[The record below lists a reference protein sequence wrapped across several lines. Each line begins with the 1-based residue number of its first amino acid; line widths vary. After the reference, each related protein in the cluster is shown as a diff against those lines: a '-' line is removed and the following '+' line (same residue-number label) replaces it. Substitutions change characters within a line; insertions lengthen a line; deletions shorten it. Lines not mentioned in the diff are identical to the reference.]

1 MPRFD
6 LIPHPYTPCE
16 PVRRLEAQAC
26 WTGGEILNLSYVVE
40 GDISRLSIPGPR
52 PPRRSDGLW
61 RHTCF
66 EAFLAE
72 PGRSG
77 YHEFNFA
84 PSGEWAAY
92 RFEDYRRGSSEV
104 EAGADPRIALRRY
117 PDRLELNARL
127 SLAELMPSRESS
139 LLRLALSAVLE
150 TEGGALAY
158 WALRHPPGEPDFHHA
173 QGFAFS
179 LEPPLS

>member
-1 MPRFD
+1 MPRLD

-16 PVRRLEAQAC
+16 PVRRLEARVRRAE
-26 WTGGEILNLSYVVE
+26 GDILTLSYVLE
-40 GDISRLSIPGPR
+40 GDISRLAVPGPR
-52 PPRRSDGLW
+52 PPRRSDDLW
-61 RHTCF
+61 RRTCF

-77 YHEFNFA
+77 YHEFNLA

-92 RFEDYRRGSSEV
+92 RFEDYRRGRSEV
-104 EAGADPRIALRRY
+104 ETGADPRIALRRY
-117 PDRLELNARL
+117 PDRLELDARL
-127 SLAELMPSRESS
+127 NLAELMSSREGPK
-139 LLRLALSAVLE
+139 LRLALSAVLE

-173 QGFAFS
+173 QGFALD